1 MRLQLRCRFL
11 LIEPH
16 PIAKIC
22 YLNIWLRIR
31 CGICIAHKSYVCC
44 RNGSREGRSTL
55 FEDTILKARIGET
68 GPLLSQLPQLLSQ
81 LLHRLEKRS
90 ACFRAYARPFLPLQR
105 HSSVGS
111 RPTRTRITAIEA
123 KTIGPWNLRL
133 YFPLPEPI
141 ESDSGAKKACHRQN
155 CLI

>member
-1 MRLQLRCRFL
+1 MRLQLRCEFL
-11 LIEPH
+11 LIEPQ

-22 YLNIWLRIR
+22 YLNIWLRTR

-55 FEDTILKARIGET
+55 FEDTILKARIGEI

-90 ACFRAYARPFLPLQR
+90 ACLRAYARPFLPLQR
-105 HSSVGS
+105 HLSVDRDPLEHELRRLRQKRSVPGIFAS
-111 RPTRTRITAIEA
+111 IFLCL
-123 KTIGPWNLRL
+123 NL
-133 YFPLPEPI
+133 
-141 ESDSGAKKACHRQN
+141 
-155 CLI
+155 